1 MKRLR
6 DLGGEPRLE
15 RAAELLRAV
24 EPPPE
29 PPARMQRVRAA
40 LEARAL
46 EPARRVRGPVA
57 WGVAA
62 CLLAG
67 GAAAAG
73 GIAWQRTQSPPPADQ
88 AALPSA
94 VSALPPPREAGPG
107 PAPASAT
114 ASASAEPVTV
124 PAVRGSAGARA
135 PAPDAS
141 ARSADAA
148 LVHAAVKALRRDGD
162 PEQAARLL
170 ERYAERDPNGP
181 LAEEALALRIEA
193 AVARHDPRA
202 RALAQDYLG
211 RYPTGRY
218 REAAKRALAESPRP

>member
-6 DLGGEPRLE
+6 DLGGEPLLE
-15 RAAELLRAV
+15 RAGELLRAV
-24 EPPPE
+24 EPPPD
-29 PPARMQRVRAA
+29 PPARMQRVRSAI
-40 LEARAL
+40 EARAR
-46 EPARRVRGPVA
+46 EPARRPRGPVA

-73 GIAWQRTQSPPPADQ
+73 GIAWQRTQSPPLVDR

-94 VSALPPPREAGPG
+94 VSAPLPPRAAGLSSA
-107 PAPASAT
+107 PAPAK
-114 ASASAEPVTV
+114 ASASAEPVTA
-124 PAVRGSAGARA
+124 PAASNSAAARA
-135 PAPDAS
+135 TASDAS

-162 PEQAARLL
+162 PEQAAGLL

-193 AVARHDPRA
+193 AVARRDPRA

-211 RYPTGRY
+211 RYPAGRY
-218 REAAKRALAESPRP
+218 RDAAKRALAESPRP